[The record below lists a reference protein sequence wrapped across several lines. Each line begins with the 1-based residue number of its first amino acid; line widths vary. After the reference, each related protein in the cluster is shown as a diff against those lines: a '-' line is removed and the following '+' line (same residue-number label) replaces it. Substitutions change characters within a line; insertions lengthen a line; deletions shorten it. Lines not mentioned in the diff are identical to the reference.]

1 MTLSR
6 VSGRKRK
13 SSEFLDSDQQQ
24 MESSDQNKQLILS
37 QSENESVVISAEF
50 QILQSLIPDIAN
62 KSDITELEI
71 IDACVDYIESLQDQ
85 LDLHWQKRDSS
96 SSSSAHQDPKSLFMQ
111 RIRPVST
118 AEKLRFVK
126 ADHNSPTSNLSSSS
140 TTSRQ
145 NIRLR

>member
-62 KSDITELEI
+62 KSDITEVGLN
-71 IDACVDYIESLQDQ
+71 
-85 LDLHWQKRDSS
+85 
-96 SSSSAHQDPKSLFMQ
+96 F
-111 RIRPVST
+111 
-118 AEKLRFVK
+118 
-126 ADHNSPTSNLSSSS
+126 
-140 TTSRQ
+140 
-145 NIRLR
+145 